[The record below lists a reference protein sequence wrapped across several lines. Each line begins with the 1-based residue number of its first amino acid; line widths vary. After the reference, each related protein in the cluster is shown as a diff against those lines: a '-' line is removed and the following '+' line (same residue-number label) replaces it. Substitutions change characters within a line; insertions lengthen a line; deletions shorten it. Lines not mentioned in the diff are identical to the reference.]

1 MEGERQ
7 SMSCFL
13 DTHITIWLYEKR
25 LDLLSEK
32 AKQYIEKSDLFIS
45 PVVKLEIEY
54 LFEIERIKDNSETIC
69 SFLEKN
75 IDLKIENSSFS
86 EIIKISLNEKW
97 TKDPFDRIIVAH
109 SKLKN
114 YSLIS
119 KDKKINKN
127 YFRTI
132 Y

>member
-1 MEGERQ
+1 VEGERQ

>member
-1 MEGERQ
+1 
-7 SMSCFL
+7 MSCFL

>member
-1 MEGERQ
+1 
-7 SMSCFL
+7 MSCFL
-13 DTHITIWLYEKR
+13 DTHIAIWLYEKR

-32 AKQYIEKSDLFIS
+32 AKQYIEKNDLFIS

-54 LFEIERIKDNSETIC
+54 LFEIKKIKDNSETIC
-69 SFLEKN
+69 NFLEKT
-75 IDLKIENSSFS
+75 IDLKIEKSSFP

-97 TKDPFDRIIVAH
+97 TRDPFDRIIVAH
-109 SKLKN
+109 SKLKD
-114 YSLIS
+114 YTLIS

-127 YFRTI
+127 YFRTL

>member
-1 MEGERQ
+1 
-7 SMSCFL
+7 MSCFL

-32 AKQYIEKSDLFIS
+32 AKQYIEKNDLFIS
-45 PVVKLEIEY
+45 PAVKLEIEY

-69 SFLEKN
+69 NFLEKT
-75 IDLKIENSSFS
+75 IDLKIEKSSFP

-97 TKDPFDRIIVAH
+97 TRDPFDRIIVAH
-109 SKLKN
+109 SKLKD
-114 YSLIS
+114 YTLIS

-127 YFRTI
+127 YFRTL

>member
-1 MEGERQ
+1 
-7 SMSCFL
+7 MSCFL

-32 AKQYIEKSDLFIS
+32 AKQFIEKNDLFIS

-54 LFEIERIKDNSETIC
+54 LFEIEKIKDNSETIC

-75 IDLKIENSSFS
+75 IDLRIENSSFL

-97 TKDPFDRIIVAH
+97 TRDPFDRIIVAH
-109 SKLKN
+109 SKLKD
-114 YSLIS
+114 YTLIS

>member
-1 MEGERQ
+1 
-7 SMSCFL
+7 MSCFL
-13 DTHITIWLYEKR
+13 DTHIAIWLYEKR

-32 AKQYIEKSDLFIS
+32 AKQYIEKNDLFIS

-54 LFEIERIKDNSETIC
+54 LFEIKKIKDNSETIC
-69 SFLEKN
+69 NFLEKT
-75 IDLKIENSSFS
+75 IDLKIEKSSFP

-97 TKDPFDRIIVAH
+97 TRNPFDRIIVAH
-109 SKLKN
+109 SKLKD
-114 YSLIS
+114 YTLIS

-127 YFRTI
+127 YFKTL

>member
-1 MEGERQ
+1 
-7 SMSCFL
+7 MSCFL
-13 DTHITIWLYEKR
+13 DTHIAIWLYEKR

-32 AKQYIEKSDLFIS
+32 AKHYIEKNDLFIS

-54 LFEIERIKDNSETIC
+54 LFEIEKIKDNSDTIY
-69 SFLEKN
+69 SFLERN
-75 IDLKIENSSFS
+75 IDLKIENSSFP

-97 TKDPFDRIIVAH
+97 TRDPFDRIIVAH
-109 SKLKN
+109 SKLKD
-114 YSLIS
+114 YTLIS

>member
-1 MEGERQ
+1 MEGEKQ

-13 DTHITIWLYEKR
+13 DTHIAIWLYEKR

-32 AKQYIEKSDLFIS
+32 AKQFIEKNDLFIS
-45 PVVKLEIEY
+45 PAVKLEIEY
-54 LFEIERIKDNSETIC
+54 LFEIEKIKDNSETIC

-75 IDLKIENSSFS
+75 IDLRIENSSFL

-97 TKDPFDRIIVAH
+97 TRDPFDRIIVAH
-109 SKLKN
+109 SKLKD
-114 YSLIS
+114 YTLIS